1 MIFIE
6 RLRRG
11 VLFSESIKKEIGELL
26 IVQHPHEETIRD
38 IEDDVEKKSFHLGEG
53 EIDSRKGIL
62 DKSGNHKYL
71 SQAFRGNRMKAVVTG
86 GAGFIGSNL
95 VEELANRGTEVVILD
110 DLATGKMENITDL
123 LTRAKVN
130 FVKGSVTNLELL
142 KSIFND
148 VDCVF
153 HQAAI
158 PSVQRSVEDPRVTN
172 EVNVN
177 GTLNVL
183 LAAKECGVEKVVY
196 ASSSSVYGDTPELPK
211 REDMKP
217 NPKSPY
223 AVSKLTGEQ
232 YCTVFGEVY
241 GIKTVCL
248 RYFNVYG
255 PKQDPA
261 SEYAAVIPLF
271 ITRVLANQPPIIYG
285 DGEQTRDFTSVKD
298 VVKANILA
306 SERGEGVFNIA
317 SGRRI
322 SLNELAHIIIGMID
336 KDLKPVY
343 TEPRKGDIK
352 HSLADVSLAKEK
364 IGYEC
369 EYGLEQGLKETIGY
383 FKDEIII
390 RFLENG

>member
-1 MIFIE
+1 M
-6 RLRRG
+6 R
-11 VLFSESIKKEIGELL
+11 
-26 IVQHPHEETIRD
+26 
-38 IEDDVEKKSFHLGEG
+38 
-53 EIDSRKGIL
+53 
-62 DKSGNHKYL
+62 
-71 SQAFRGNRMKAVVTG
+71 AVVTG

-95 VEELANRGTEVVILD
+95 AEELANRGTEVVILD
-110 DLATGKMENITDL
+110 DLATGKMENIANL
-123 LTRAKVN
+123 LKSADVS
-130 FVKGSVTNLELL
+130 FMKGSVTNLELL
-142 KSIFND
+142 NSIFND

-158 PSVQRSVEDPRVTN
+158 PSVQRSVEDPQVTN

-232 YCTVFGEVY
+232 YCTVFEEVY
-241 GIKTVCL
+241 GLKSVCL

-261 SEYAAVIPLF
+261 SEYAAVIPRF

-285 DGEQTRDFTSVKD
+285 DGTQTRDFTFVKD
-298 VVKANILA
+298 VVNANILA
-306 SERGEGVFNIA
+306 SKRGGGVFNIA
-317 SGRRI
+317 SGMRI
-322 SLNELAHIIIGMID
+322 SLNELSHIIIKMIV

-364 IGYEC
+364 LGYKC
-369 EYGLEQGLKETIGY
+369 EYGLETGLKETIEY
-383 FKDEIII
+383 FKA
-390 RFLENG
+390 ENQHLHKLARD

>member
-1 MIFIE
+1 MD
-6 RLRRG
+6 RSG
-11 VLFSESIKKEIGELL
+11 DVGEAG
-26 IVQHPHEETIRD
+26 
-38 IEDDVEKKSFHLGEG
+38 F
-53 EIDSRKGIL
+53 
-62 DKSGNHKYL
+62 
-71 SQAFRGNRMKAVVTG
+71 MKAVVTG

-95 VEELANRGTEVVILD
+95 VDELANRGTEVVILD

-123 LTRAKVN
+123 LKSAQVR
-130 FVKGSVTNLELL
+130 FVRGSVTNLELL

-183 LAAKECGVEKVVY
+183 FAAKECGVEKVVY
-196 ASSSSVYGDTPELPK
+196 ASTAAVYGDTPELPK

-232 YCTVFGEVY
+232 YCAVFGEVY
-241 GIKTVCL
+241 GLKTVCL

-271 ITRVLANQPPIIYG
+271 ITRVLANKPPTIYG
-285 DGEQTRDFTSVKD
+285 DGTQTRDFAFVKD
-298 VVKANILA
+298 VVHANILA

-322 SLNELAHIIIGMID
+322 SLNELANIIIKMIN

-352 HSLADVSLAKEK
+352 HSLANISLSKEK
-364 IGYEC
+364 LGYDP
-369 EYGLEQGLKETIGY
+369 EYGLEKGLKETIKY
-383 FKDEIII
+383 FKDENQH
-390 RFLENG
+390 LHKLACD

>member
-1 MIFIE
+1 
-6 RLRRG
+6 
-11 VLFSESIKKEIGELL
+11 
-26 IVQHPHEETIRD
+26 
-38 IEDDVEKKSFHLGEG
+38 
-53 EIDSRKGIL
+53 
-62 DKSGNHKYL
+62 
-71 SQAFRGNRMKAVVTG
+71 MKAVVTG

-95 VEELANRGTEVVILD
+95 VEELANRGTEVIIID
-110 DLATGKMENITDL
+110 DLATGKMENITEL
-123 LTRAKVN
+123 LTRAEVN

-142 KSIFND
+142 TGVFND

-158 PSVQRSVEDPRVTN
+158 PSVQRSVEDPQVTN

-183 LAAKECGVEKVVY
+183 FAAKECGVEKVVY
-196 ASSSSVYGDTPELPK
+196 ASTAAVYGDTPELPK

-232 YCTVFGEVY
+232 YCAVFGEVY
-241 GIKTVCL
+241 GLKTVCL

-271 ITRVLANQPPIIYG
+271 ITQVRANKPPIIYG
-285 DGEQTRDFTSVKD
+285 DGEQTRDFAFVKD
-298 VVKANILA
+298 VVHANILA

-322 SLNELAHIIIGMID
+322 SLNELSHTIIGMID

-352 HSLADVSLAKEK
+352 HSLADVSLAKGK
-364 IGYEC
+364 LGYEC
-369 EYGLEQGLKETIGY
+369 EYSLEKGLKETIEY
-383 FKDEIII
+383 FKD
-390 RFLENG
+390 